1 MLRSLELWRDSR
13 GRMSPLRMV
22 TLALLAMPVAI
33 ALYDYLTV
41 GFGPR
46 PLNNVIHRTGYWALM
61 FLMLALA
68 ITPLRRIA
76 RFAALF
82 DVRRMI
88 GVGSFCYAAAHILLY
103 VADQQL
109 DLIKV
114 ASEIVSRLYL
124 TIGLVAFVALA
135 VLAATSTD
143 AMVRRLGGP
152 RWRRLHQVV
161 YATVL
166 LALVHYF
173 QQTKADVS
181 VPIFAAGLFGWL
193 IGYRL
198 VVWWRQVRGELST
211 RALLA
216 LTLTVA
222 ALTFVGEAIGI
233 AIAFKVSPLVVLQ
246 SALDFDLDT
255 IRPGW
260 LVVAAG
266 LVVVLLDL
274 IRVRTRSARR
284 PPQAVAATAQEAG

>member
-1 MLRSLELWRDSR
+1 MLRSLELWRDNR
-13 GRMSPLRMV
+13 GRMSPLRIV
-22 TLALLAMPVAI
+22 ALALLAMPVAI

-88 GVGSFCYAAAHILLY
+88 GVGSFCYSAAHILLY
-103 VADQQL
+103 VADQQF
-109 DLIKV
+109 DLVKV

-124 TIGLVAFVALA
+124 TIGFVAFVALA

-152 RWRRLHQVV
+152 RWRRLHQVA
-161 YATVL
+161 YATAL

-211 RALLA
+211 PALLA
-216 LTLTVA
+216 LTLAVA

-246 SALDFDLDT
+246 TAFDFDLDT

-274 IRVRTRSARR
+274 IRVRTRSAGR
-284 PPQAVAATAQEAG
+284 PPHAVAATAHEAG

>member
-1 MLRSLELWRDSR
+1 MLRSLELWRDNR
-13 GRMSPLRMV
+13 GRMSPLRIV
-22 TLALLAMPVAI
+22 ALALLAMPVAI

-103 VADQQL
+103 VADQQF
-109 DLIKV
+109 DLVKV

-124 TIGLVAFVALA
+124 TIGFVAFVALA

-152 RWRRLHQVV
+152 RWRRLHQVA
-161 YATVL
+161 YATAL

-211 RALLA
+211 PALLA
-216 LTLTVA
+216 LTLAVA

-246 SALDFDLDT
+246 TAFDFDLDT

-284 PPQAVAATAQEAG
+284 PPHAVAATAHEAG